1 MNDPPDSEFLSPML
15 MVDNQPLINTLK
27 NPAETRPAKA
37 ETPGQGPGPQTKA
50 WTHRFNPPGPDFPE
64 YLLFDQIW
72 VSQALGER
80 FAHPTIDRRTQHSGD
95 GSDHDPAWIE
105 LDL

>member
-1 MNDPPDSEFLSPML
+1 ML
-15 MVDNQPLINTLK
+15 IVDNQPLINTLE

-37 ETPGQGPGPQTKA
+37 ETPGQGPGPQTTA

-72 VSQALGER
+72 VSQELGER
-80 FAHPTIDRRTQHSGD
+80 FANPTIDRRTQHSGD